1 MLPQIR
7 LPHLTSGCLT
17 NDERKTLPAHF
28 FCEGRWNDARSLYTA
43 CSFALSKS
51 LSFLMKNICQGA
63 REVDGDVS
71 TVRHHPINNKFPT
84 NWDLQGKREVT
95 NNISKHDFCLKFL
108 RSALETETQ
117 LRRSSSRHFSSRSL
131 PAECGSWGAVF
142 PVNAQ
147 EKMLPRLKSSI
158 GTSTLTL
165 PFFFRVCQTFLSR

>member
-51 LSFLMKNICQGA
+51 LSFLIKNICQGA

-71 TVRHHPINNKFPT
+71 TVRHNMHPINNKFPT

-95 NNISKHDFCLKFL
+95 NNISKHDFCLKFSQI
-108 RSALETETQ
+108 RTGDGDPTPEEQ
-117 LRRSSSRHFSSRSL
+117 LQGFLFQIFASGMWKLGRCIPSECTGEDAAKVEVKHWNFNINSSLLF
-131 PAECGSWGAVF
+131 
-142 PVNAQ
+142 
-147 EKMLPRLKSSI
+147 
-158 GTSTLTL
+158 
-165 PFFFRVCQTFLSR
+165 